1 MKYLIAGAGYTGLS
15 VAKQLQGE
23 KVTLLS
29 RSFNNKLEFDSQK
42 IDLDKDDFTISITSP
57 FVVLYTIPPNT
68 ASLSDE
74 RLKLFLKKL
83 KINPNRIVYLSSS
96 GVYGDRKGNY
106 TDETVKPN
114 PITKRAIRRLNAEK
128 CITDWCHKNK
138 VEHVILRVSGIYG
151 PDRLGIEK
159 LRQGLTVI
167 KQSKAKPSNRI
178 HIKDLTNC
186 CISAMMK
193 DKLSNIYNIG
203 DGDHSNQTWFYKAVC
218 HKVGINNPTE
228 IEPAEAEMTW
238 GAMRLSFLN
247 ESRRLNVN
255 KMKKELIDNL
265 KYPKAIDGIKE
276 SLPQEDAYAKKK

>member
-1 MKYLIAGAGYTGLS
+1 M
-15 VAKQLQGE
+15 
-23 KVTLLS
+23 S
-29 RSFNNKLEFDSQK
+29 RSFNNKLEFDCQK
-42 IDLDKDDFTISITSP
+42 IDLDKDDITISITSP

-68 ASLSDE
+68 SSLNDE

-83 KINPNRIVYLSSS
+83 KTNPNRIVYLSSS

-128 CITDWCHKNK
+128 CIADWCHKNK

-151 PDRLGIEK
+151 PNRLGIEK

-167 KQSKAKPSNRI
+167 KQSTAKPSNRI
-178 HIKDLTNC
+178 HIEDLTKC

-218 HKVGINNPTE
+218 RKVGINNPTE

>member
-15 VAKQLQGE
+15 VAKQLRGE

-42 IDLDKDDFTISITSP
+42 IDLDKDDITISITSP

-68 ASLSDE
+68 SSLNDE

-83 KINPNRIVYLSSS
+83 KTNPNRIVYLSSS

-128 CITDWCHKNK
+128 CIADWCHKNK

-151 PDRLGIEK
+151 PNRLGIEK

-167 KQSKAKPSNRI
+167 KQSTAKPSNRI
-178 HIKDLTNC
+178 HIEDLTKC

-218 HKVGINNPTE
+218 RKVGINNPTE

>member
-15 VAKQLQGE
+15 VAKQLRGE

-29 RSFNNKLEFDSQK
+29 RSFNNKLEFDCQK
-42 IDLDKDDFTISITSP
+42 IDLDKDDITISITSP

-68 ASLSDE
+68 SSLNDE

-128 CITDWCHKNK
+128 CIADWCHKNK

-151 PDRLGIEK
+151 PNRLGIEK

-167 KQSKAKPSNRI
+167 KQSTAKPSNRI
-178 HIKDLTNC
+178 HIEDLTKC

-218 HKVGINNPTE
+218 RKVGINNPAE

>member
-1 MKYLIAGAGYTGLS
+1 MRYLIVGAGYTGLS
-15 VAKQLQGE
+15 VAEQLQGE

-29 RSFNNKLEFDSQK
+29 RSIDNKQEFDCQK
-42 IDLDKDDFTISITSP
+42 IDLDKDDFIISIAAP

-68 ASLSDE
+68 SSLNDE

-83 KINPNRIVYLSSS
+83 KTNPNRIVYLSSS
-96 GVYGDRKGNY
+96 GVYGDRKGDY

-114 PITKRAIRRLNAEK
+114 PITKRAISRLNAEK
-128 CITDWCHKNK
+128 YIADWCHKNK

-178 HIKDLTNC
+178 HIEDLTNC

-203 DGDHSNQTWFYKAVC
+203 DGDHINQTWFYKAVC
-218 HKVGINNPTE
+218 RNVGINNPTE
-228 IEPAEAEMTW
+228 IEVAEAKIKW

-247 ESRRLNVN
+247 ESRRLDVN
-255 KMKKELIDNL
+255 KMKRELIDNL
-265 KYPKAIDGIKE
+265 RNPNAIDGIKE
-276 SLPQEDAYAKKK
+276 SLP

>member
-1 MKYLIAGAGYTGLS
+1 MRYLIAGAGYTGLS
-15 VAKQLQGE
+15 VAEQLQGE

-29 RSFNNKLEFDSQK
+29 RSINNIQEFDCQK
-42 IDLDKDDFTISITSP
+42 IDLDKDDFIISIAAP

-68 ASLSDE
+68 SSLNDE

-83 KINPNRIVYLSSS
+83 KTNPNRIVYLSSS

-114 PITKRAIRRLNAEK
+114 PTTKRAIRRLNAEK
-128 CITDWCHKNK
+128 CIADWCHKNK

-151 PDRLGIEK
+151 PNRLGIEK
-159 LRQGLTVI
+159 LKQGLTVI
-167 KQSKAKPSNRI
+167 KQSTAKPSNRI
-178 HIKDLTNC
+178 HIEDLTNC

-203 DGDHSNQTWFYKAVC
+203 DGDHINQTWFYKAVC
-218 HKVGINNPTE
+218 RNVGINNPTE
-228 IEPAEAEMTW
+228 IEVAEAKIKW

-265 KYPKAIDGIKE
+265 KYPNAIDGIKE
-276 SLPQEDAYAKKK
+276 SLPQEDAYDKKE

>member
-1 MKYLIAGAGYTGLS
+1 MNYLIAGAGYTGLS
-15 VAKQLQGE
+15 VAKKLQGE

-96 GVYGDRKGNY
+96 GVYGDRKGDY

-128 CITDWCHKNK
+128 CIADWCHKNK

-178 HIKDLTNC
+178 HIEDLTNC

-218 HKVGINNPTE
+218 HQVGIKNPTE
-228 IEPAEAEMTW
+228 IEAAEAKMTW

-247 ESRRLNVN
+247 ESRRLDVN
-255 KMKKELIDNL
+255 KMKRELIDNL
-265 KYPKAIDGIKE
+265 RYPNAIDGIKE
-276 SLPQEDAYAKKK
+276 SLP

>member
-1 MKYLIAGAGYTGLS
+1 MRYLIAGAGYTGLS
-15 VAKQLQGE
+15 VAEQLQGE

-29 RSFNNKLEFDSQK
+29 RSINNKQEFDCQK
-42 IDLDKDDFTISITSP
+42 IDLDKDDFIISIAAP

-68 ASLSDE
+68 SSLNDE

-83 KINPNRIVYLSSS
+83 KTNPNRIVYLSSS

-114 PITKRAIRRLNAEK
+114 PTTKRAIRRLNAEK
-128 CITDWCHKNK
+128 CIADWCHKNK

-151 PDRLGIEK
+151 PNRLGIEK
-159 LRQGLTVI
+159 LKQGLTVI
-167 KQSKAKPSNRI
+167 KQSTAKPSNRI
-178 HIKDLTNC
+178 HIEDLTNC

-203 DGDHSNQTWFYKAVC
+203 DGDHINQTWFYKAVC
-218 HKVGINNPTE
+218 RNVGINNPTE
-228 IEPAEAEMTW
+228 IEVAEAKIKWE
-238 GAMRLSFLN
+238 AMRLSFLN

-265 KYPKAIDGIKE
+265 KYPNAIDGIKE
-276 SLPQEDAYAKKK
+276 SLPQEDAYDKKE

>member
-15 VAKQLQGE
+15 VAKQLRGE

-29 RSFNNKLEFDSQK
+29 RSFNNKLEFDCQK
-42 IDLDKDDFTISITSP
+42 IDLDKDDITISITSP

-68 ASLSDE
+68 SSLNDE

-83 KINPNRIVYLSSS
+83 KINPSRIVYLSSS

-128 CITDWCHKNK
+128 CIADWCHKNK

-151 PDRLGIEK
+151 PNRLGIEK

-167 KQSKAKPSNRI
+167 KQSTAKPSNRI
-178 HIKDLTNC
+178 HIEDLTKC

-218 HKVGINNPTE
+218 RKVGINNPTE

>member
-1 MKYLIAGAGYTGLS
+1 MRYLIAGAGYTGLS

-29 RSFNNKLEFDSQK
+29 RSFNNKLEFDCQK
-42 IDLDKDDFTISITSP
+42 IDLDKDDITISITSP

-68 ASLSDE
+68 SSLNDE

-83 KINPNRIVYLSSS
+83 KTNPNRIVYLSSS

-128 CITDWCHKNK
+128 CIADWCHKNK

-151 PDRLGIEK
+151 PNRLGIEK

-167 KQSKAKPSNRI
+167 KQSTAKPSNRI
-178 HIKDLTNC
+178 HIEDLTKC

-218 HKVGINNPTE
+218 RKVGINNPTE

-247 ESRRLNVN
+247 ESRRLDVN
-255 KMKKELIDNL
+255 KMKRELIDNL
-265 KYPKAIDGIKE
+265 RYPNAIDGIKE

>member
-1 MKYLIAGAGYTGLS
+1 M
-15 VAKQLQGE
+15 
-23 KVTLLS
+23 
-29 RSFNNKLEFDSQK
+29 
-42 IDLDKDDFTISITSP
+42 
-57 FVVLYTIPPNT
+57 
-68 ASLSDE
+68 
-74 RLKLFLKKL
+74 
-83 KINPNRIVYLSSS
+83 
-96 GVYGDRKGNY
+96 YGDRKGNY

-128 CITDWCHKNK
+128 CIADWCHKNK

-151 PDRLGIEK
+151 PNRLGIEK

-167 KQSKAKPSNRI
+167 KQSTAKPSNRI
-178 HIKDLTNC
+178 HIEDLTKC

-218 HKVGINNPTE
+218 RKVGINNPTE

-255 KMKKELIDNL
+255 KMKKELIDKL

>member
-1 MKYLIAGAGYTGLS
+1 MRYLIAGAGYTGLS
-15 VAKQLQGE
+15 VAEQLQGE

-29 RSFNNKLEFDSQK
+29 RSINNKQEFDCQK
-42 IDLDKDDFTISITSP
+42 IDLDKDDFIISIAAP

-68 ASLSDE
+68 SSLNDE

-83 KINPNRIVYLSSS
+83 KTNPKRIVYLSSS

-114 PITKRAIRRLNAEK
+114 PTTKRAIRRLNAEK
-128 CITDWCHKNK
+128 CIADWCHKNK

-151 PDRLGIEK
+151 PNRLGIEK
-159 LRQGLTVI
+159 LKQGLTVI
-167 KQSKAKPSNRI
+167 KQSTAKPSNRI
-178 HIKDLTNC
+178 HIEDLTNC

-203 DGDHSNQTWFYKAVC
+203 DGDHINQTWFYKAVC
-218 HKVGINNPTE
+218 RNVGINNPTE
-228 IEPAEAEMTW
+228 IEVAEAKIKW

-265 KYPKAIDGIKE
+265 KYPNAIDGIKE
-276 SLPQEDAYAKKK
+276 SLPQEDAYDKKE

>member
-29 RSFNNKLEFDSQK
+29 RSINNKQEFDCQK
-42 IDLDKDDFTISITSP
+42 IDLDKDDFIISIAAP

-68 ASLSDE
+68 SSLNDE

-83 KINPNRIVYLSSS
+83 KTNPNRIVYLSSS

-114 PITKRAIRRLNAEK
+114 PTTKRAIRRLNAEK
-128 CITDWCHKNK
+128 CIADWCHKNK

-151 PDRLGIEK
+151 PNRLGIEK
-159 LRQGLTVI
+159 LKQGLTVI
-167 KQSKAKPSNRI
+167 KQSTAKPSNRI
-178 HIKDLTNC
+178 HIEDLTNC

-203 DGDHSNQTWFYKAVC
+203 DGDHINQTWFYKAVC
-218 HKVGINNPTE
+218 RNVGINNPTE
-228 IEPAEAEMTW
+228 IEVAEAKIKWE
-238 GAMRLSFLN
+238 AMRLSFLN

-265 KYPKAIDGIKE
+265 KYPNAIDGIKE
-276 SLPQEDAYAKKK
+276 SLPQEDAYDKKE

>member
-15 VAKQLQGE
+15 VAKQLRGE

-29 RSFNNKLEFDSQK
+29 RSFNNKLEFDCQK
-42 IDLDKDDFTISITSP
+42 IDLDKDDITISITSP

-68 ASLSDE
+68 SSLNDE

-83 KINPNRIVYLSSS
+83 KTNPNRIVYLSSS

-128 CITDWCHKNK
+128 CIADWCHKNK

-151 PDRLGIEK
+151 PNRLGIEK

-167 KQSKAKPSNRI
+167 KQSTAKPSNRI
-178 HIKDLTNC
+178 HIEDLTKC

-218 HKVGINNPTE
+218 RKVGINNPTE

>member
-1 MKYLIAGAGYTGLS
+1 MRYLIAGAGYTGFS
-15 VAKQLQGE
+15 VAEQLQGE

-29 RSFNNKLEFDSQK
+29 RSINNKQEFDCQK
-42 IDLDKDDFTISITSP
+42 IDLDKDDFIISIAAP

-68 ASLSDE
+68 SSLNDE

-83 KINPNRIVYLSSS
+83 KTNPNRIVYLSSS

-114 PITKRAIRRLNAEK
+114 PTTKRAIRRLNAEK
-128 CITDWCHKNK
+128 CIADWCHKNK

-151 PDRLGIEK
+151 PNRLGIEK
-159 LRQGLTVI
+159 LKQGLTVI
-167 KQSKAKPSNRI
+167 KQSTAKPSNRI
-178 HIKDLTNC
+178 HIEDLTNC

-203 DGDHSNQTWFYKAVC
+203 DGDHINQTWFYKAVC
-218 HKVGINNPTE
+218 RNVGINNPTE
-228 IEPAEAEMTW
+228 IEVAEAKIKW

-265 KYPKAIDGIKE
+265 KYPNAIDGIKE
-276 SLPQEDAYAKKK
+276 SLPQEDAYDKKE

>member
-15 VAKQLQGE
+15 VAKQLRGE

-83 KINPNRIVYLSSS
+83 KINPSRIVYLSSS

-128 CITDWCHKNK
+128 CISDWSHKNN

-178 HIKDLTNC
+178 HIEDLTNC

-203 DGDHSNQTWFYKAVC
+203 DGDHNNQTWFYKAVC
-218 HKVGINNPTE
+218 DQVGIKNPTE
-228 IEPAEAEMTW
+228 IEVAEAKMTW

-247 ESRRLNVN
+247 ESRRLDVN
-255 KMKKELIDNL
+255 KMKRELIDNL
-265 KYPKAIDGIKE
+265 RYPNAIDGIKE
-276 SLPQEDAYAKKK
+276 SLP